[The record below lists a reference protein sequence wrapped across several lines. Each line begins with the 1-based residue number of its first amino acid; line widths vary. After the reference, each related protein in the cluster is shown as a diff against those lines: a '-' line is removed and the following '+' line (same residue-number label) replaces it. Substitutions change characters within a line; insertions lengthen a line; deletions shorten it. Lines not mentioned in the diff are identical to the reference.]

1 MRHNLRPI
9 AALIVVAS
17 CALATSA
24 YAQSRE
30 TEEVN
35 RTISFQPGGSL
46 QLKNFSGDVRISGAD
61 TSEVTIH
68 AVRRATRERLDR
80 IKLSIETSGSRIVIN
95 ANDREYHSDDE
106 DNNNVVDTTFEIRVP
121 RQIDVDVTS
130 FSSGV
135 TVEDVDGRHNM
146 KTFSGDIRL
155 LNVHGPLR
163 AKTFSGDVELRMSS
177 GEGADVDFSTFSGDV
192 QTDLPMTLVSKSRK
206 RLRATV
212 NGGGRDV
219 TIETF
224 SGDVRL
230 NQ

>member
-1 MRHNLRPI
+1 MRHTFRPI
-9 AALIVVAS
+9 AALTLVAG
-17 CALATSA
+17 CVLATSVL
-24 YAQSRE
+24 AQSRE

-35 RTISFQPGGSL
+35 RTIPFQTGGSL
-46 QLKNFSGDVRISGAD
+46 QLKNFSGDIRITGAD
-61 TSEVTIH
+61 TSEVTVH
-68 AVRRATRERLDR
+68 AVRRAPRERLDR
-80 IKLSIETSGSRIVIN
+80 IKLSIKTSGSRIVIN
-95 ANDREYHSDDE
+95 ANDREYDSDDE
-106 DNNNVVDTTFEIRVP
+106 DNDNVVDTTFEVRVP

-146 KTFSGDIRL
+146 KTFSGDVQL
-155 LNVHGPLR
+155 MNVRGPLR

-177 GEGADVDFSTFSGDV
+177 GEGADVDFSTFSGDIR
-192 QTDLPMTLVSKSRK
+192 TDLPMTLVSKTRK

-219 TIETF
+219 NIETF

>member
-1 MRHNLRPI
+1 MRHTFRPI
-9 AALIVVAS
+9 AAFAIVAS

-24 YAQSRE
+24 FAQSRE

-46 QLKNFSGDVRISGAD
+46 QLKNFSGDIRISGTD
-61 TSEVTIH
+61 SSDVTIH

-80 IKLSIETSGSRIVIN
+80 IKLSIETSGSRVVIN
-95 ANDREYHSDDE
+95 ANDRDYHSDEEND
-106 DNNNVVDTTFEIRVP
+106 NVVDTTFEIRVP

-146 KTFSGDIRL
+146 KTFSGDVQL
-155 LNVHGPLR
+155 LNVRGPLR

-177 GEGADVDFSTFSGDV
+177 GEGADVDFSTFSGDIR
-192 QTDLPMTLVSKSRK
+192 TDLPMTLVSKTRK